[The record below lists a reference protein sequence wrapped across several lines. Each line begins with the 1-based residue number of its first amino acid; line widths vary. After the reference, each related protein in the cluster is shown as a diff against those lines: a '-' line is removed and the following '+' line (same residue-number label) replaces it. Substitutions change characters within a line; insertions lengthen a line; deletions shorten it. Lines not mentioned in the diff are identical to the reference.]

1 MFLKN
6 IYLRKTLNRAGLL
19 PKEKCFQI
27 SDIMR
32 MFWKLWKLI
41 FFILRKLETFP
52 FKCRL
57 PEWAPR
63 DSFHSRVIVLVGSQE
78 TARTSRVATEKPAL
92 CKGSRVHRFEGQW
105 KVGTSGQREWHFL
118 KSGKSKQFFCPLT
131 FCSPSENLRH
141 HWERRGGRPGF
152 WHCCTMLGSE
162 RNLMQCSPV
171 SPFLTP
177 WPRTLYWAS
186 SHTFKADR
194 Q

>member
-105 KVGTSGQREWHFL
+105 KVGTSGQWEWHFL
-118 KSGKSKQFFCPLT
+118 KSGKSKQFFLSTDLLQSIRKSETPLRKT
-131 FCSPSENLRH
+131 R
-141 HWERRGGRPGF
+141 WETWF
-152 WHCCTMLGSE
+152 LTLLDYAGSE